1 MNKKFLI
8 TALSQ
13 YYTFGRQGY
22 ALNIDNFMQS
32 RRVELNKR
40 LESADQA
47 VGQILTL
54 LSEPDSVLETNY
66 KLSDLQSQFPTIVLP
81 Q

>member
-1 MNKKFLI
+1 MNKKFLLA
-8 TALSQ
+8 ALSQ

-32 RRVELNKR
+32 RIVELNKR
-40 LESADQA
+40 LEFADHA

-54 LSEPDSVLETNY
+54 LSEPDSDLETNY
-66 KLSDLQSQFPTIVLP
+66 KLSELQSQFPTVVLP
-81 Q
+81 K